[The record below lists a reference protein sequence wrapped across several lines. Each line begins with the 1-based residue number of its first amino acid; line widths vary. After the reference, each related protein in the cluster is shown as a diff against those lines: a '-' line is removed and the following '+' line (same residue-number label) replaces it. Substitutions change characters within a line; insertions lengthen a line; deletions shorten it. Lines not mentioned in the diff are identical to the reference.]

1 LADSNPRVPW
11 LGTFTVSGESMTNTR
26 INKRGIQQLMNEI
39 QREFDKHPIRVP
51 VVAESPVADE
61 IVQAYGPPPSGTAVY
76 QGPVIIGNA
85 DGAQLAWG
93 NNTVQQTAVN
103 RTEEVAPGFEAIA
116 AAVALTL
123 GQLPAAGLDE
133 EDEADA
139 KAVADEILVEVTQP
153 QPDRGKIRRAITAL
167 KGFLAP
173 IATGLARGG
182 GQGAQEW
189 AKTAIEQLGSPL

>member
-85 DGAQLAWG
+85 DGAELAWG

-123 GQLPAAGLDE
+123 GRLQGSTRRTRQTPRRSLTRSSWRSHSRSRIAGRS
-133 EDEADA
+133 
-139 KAVADEILVEVTQP
+139 AV
-153 QPDRGKIRRAITAL
+153 R
-167 KGFLAP
+167 
-173 IATGLARGG
+173 
-182 GQGAQEW
+182 
-189 AKTAIEQLGSPL
+189 

>member
-1 LADSNPRVPW
+1 
-11 LGTFTVSGESMTNTR
+11 MTNTR
-26 INKRGIQQLMNEI
+26 INKRGIRQLMNEI

-51 VVAESPVADE
+51 VEAESPVTDE
-61 IVQAYGPPPSGTAVY
+61 IVQAYGPPTSGTTIY

-93 NNTVQQTAVN
+93 NSTVQQTAVN
-103 RTEEVAPGFEAIA
+103 RTEQVAPGFEAIA
-116 AAVALTL
+116 AAVALTR

-139 KAVADEILVEVTQP
+139 KAVADEILMEVTQP
-153 QPDRGKIRRAITAL
+153 QPDRGKIRRAITAP

-189 AKTAIEQLGSPL
+189 AKTAIEQLGSPF

>member
-1 LADSNPRVPW
+1 
-11 LGTFTVSGESMTNTR
+11 MTNTR

-51 VVAESPVADE
+51 VEAESPVTDE
-61 IVQAYGPPPSGTAVY
+61 FVQAYGPPPSVTTIY
-76 QGPVIIGNA
+76 QGPVIIGSA
-85 DGAQLAWG
+85 HWGATGWG

-123 GQLPAAGLDE
+123 GQLPAAGLS

-153 QPDRGKIRRAITAL
+153 QPDRGKIRRAIDAL
-167 KGFLAP
+167 QGFLAP

-189 AKTAIEQLGSPL
+189 AKTAIEQLGSPF